1 MMNILVTGGFGF
13 IGTNFILKFIN
24 NKNINILNY
33 DSLTY
38 AGNKNN
44 LTSIDHYSN
53 YNYIIADVCDR
64 KLVNRTI
71 VKFKPDIIVHF
82 AAESHVDRSIEDP
95 FQFIN
100 TNIMGT
106 SVLLNESLA
115 YYNTLNDE
123 AKKRFKFIHI
133 STDEV
138 YGSTRGESFTEDSN
152 FSPNSPYSAS
162 KASAEHLVNAW
173 NRTFKLPVNIVNC
186 TNNYGPF
193 QYPEKLIPLTI
204 INCMLNK
211 PIPIYG
217 KGDNIRD
224 WIHVEDHCDAIYNI
238 IINSIIGEKYNVG
251 GESEF
256 KNIDIVTTI
265 CSLVD
270 KYHPSDSAQTY
281 SKLITFVDDR
291 PGHDFRYS
299 LNIEKIKNTLNWLP
313 KKNIHDGLDS
323 TVKWYVDNKKWW
335 MNLIKSKESVL

>member
-1 MMNILVTGGFGF
+1 MNILVTGGFGF

-44 LTSIDHYSN
+44 LTSINDCSN
-53 YNYIIADVCDR
+53 YNYIIADICDR
-64 KLVNRTI
+64 ELVNRTI
-71 VKFKPDIIVHF
+71 IKFKPNIIVHF

-115 YYNTLNDE
+115 YYNVLNEE
-123 AKKRFKFIHI
+123 AKKKFKFIHI

-138 YGSTRGESFTEDSN
+138 YGSTREGSFTEDSN
-152 FSPNSPYSAS
+152 FFPNSPYSAS
-162 KASAEHLVNAW
+162 KASAEHLVSAW
-173 NRTFKLPVNIVNC
+173 NRTFKLPTNIVNC

-204 INCMLNK
+204 INCILNK

-224 WIHVEDHCDAIYNI
+224 WIYVEDHCEAIY
-238 IINSIIGEKYNVG
+238 SIIMNSVVGEKYNVG

-256 KNIDIVTTI
+256 KNIDIVIDI

-270 KYHPSDSAQTY
+270 KYHPSDSVKNC
-281 SKLITFVDDR
+281 SDLITFVDDR
-291 PGHDFRYS
+291 LGHDFRYS

-313 KKNIHDGLDS
+313 KKNIHDGLEY
-323 TVKWYVDNKKWW
+323 TVKWYIDNKEWW
-335 MNLIKSKESVL
+335 MDLIKSKEGVL